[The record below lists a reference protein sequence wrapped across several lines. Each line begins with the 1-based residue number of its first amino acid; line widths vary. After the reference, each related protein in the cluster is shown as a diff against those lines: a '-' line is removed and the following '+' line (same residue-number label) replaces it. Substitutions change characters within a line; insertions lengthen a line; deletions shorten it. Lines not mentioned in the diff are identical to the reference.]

1 MCEKAQEE
9 LMALAEKYQDQQKEV
24 IEIQEKLQVNTRTC
38 SDRVDIRLAGRGHS
52 NPGEKLKKVLN
63 YI

>member
-24 IEIQEKLQVNTRTC
+24 IEIQEKLQVITALINLLEGRKILWNT
-38 SDRVDIRLAGRGHS
+38 SDTLI
-52 NPGEKLKKVLN
+52 VLV
-63 YI
+63 ICI

>member
-24 IEIQEKLQVNTRTC
+24 IEIQEKLQVNTY
-38 SDRVDIRLAGRGHS
+38 SDRIDIRLAERGHS
-52 NPGEKLKKVLN
+52 NRGEKLKKVLN

>member
-1 MCEKAQEE
+1 
-9 LMALAEKYQDQQKEV
+9 MALAEKYQDQQKEV
-24 IEIQEKLQVNTRTC
+24 IEIQEKLQVNTY
-38 SDRVDIRLAGRGHS
+38 SDRIDIRLAERGHS